1 MVLLN
6 NFVFNKEW
14 AIIYS
19 SRDIQIRNFLLYEI
33 KILVFFEHLAVRLQT
48 LNGVYGSLID
58 YFCHYEG
65 QIPQKLEASV

>member
-1 MVLLN
+1 MSLSL
-6 NFVFNKEW
+6 FLTRLGIKLYEG
-14 AIIYS
+14 
-19 SRDIQIRNFLLYEI
+19 FLLYEI